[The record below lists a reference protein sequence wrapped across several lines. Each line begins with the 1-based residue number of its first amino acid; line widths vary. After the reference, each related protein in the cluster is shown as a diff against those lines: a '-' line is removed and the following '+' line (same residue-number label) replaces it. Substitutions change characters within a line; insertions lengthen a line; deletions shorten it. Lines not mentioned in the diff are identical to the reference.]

1 MNKYDDTDYQ
11 IEREES
17 IEYEEDK
24 NRNEINLET
33 LGQRIDNL
41 INEIA
46 EQFANNPEGAL
57 VKIAEINEEKDKE
70 ISNLKV
76 KLKNKQSE
84 IDFLKGKIAV
94 YEKFLNLEDLNNEW
108 YKKRHKEY
116 RTIY

>member
-17 IEYEEDK
+17 IEYKESK
-24 NRNEINLET
+24 NKDEINIET
-33 LGQRIDNL
+33 LGQRIDKL

-46 EQFANNPEGAL
+46 EQFANDPERAL

-70 ISNLKV
+70 IGNLKV

-84 IDFLKGKIAV
+84 IDFLKGQLAV
-94 YEKFLNLEDLNNEW
+94 YEKFLKEEELEDE
-108 YKKRHKEY
+108 
-116 RTIY
+116 

>member
-17 IEYEEDK
+17 IEYKESK
-24 NRNEINLET
+24 NKDEINIET
-33 LGQRIDNL
+33 LGQRIDKL

-70 ISNLKV
+70 IGNLKV

-84 IDFLKGKIAV
+84 IDFLKGQLAV
-94 YEKFLNLEDLNNEW
+94 YEKFLKEEELEDE
-108 YKKRHKEY
+108 
-116 RTIY
+116 

>member
-17 IEYEEDK
+17 IKYKESK
-24 NRNEINLET
+24 NNDEINIET

-46 EQFANNPEGAL
+46 EQFVNNPEGAL
-57 VKIAEINEEKDKE
+57 IKIAEINIEKDKE
-70 ISNLKV
+70 IGNLKV
-76 KLKNKQSE
+76 NLKNKQSE

-94 YEKFLNLEDLNNEW
+94 YEKFLNLEDLNNE
-108 YKKRHKEY
+108 
-116 RTIY
+116 

>member
-1 MNKYDDTDYQ
+1 MNKYDDTDYL

-24 NRNEINLET
+24 NKNEINIET
-33 LGQRIDNL
+33 LGQRIDEL

-46 EQFANNPEGAL
+46 EQFVKNPEGAL
-57 VKIAEINEEKDKE
+57 IKIAEINEEKDKE

-84 IDFLKGKIAV
+84 IDFLKGQLAV
-94 YEKFLNLEDLNNEW
+94 YEKFLNLEDLKDER
-108 YKKRHKEY
+108 YRTYRHKC
-116 RTIY
+116 R

>member
-17 IEYEEDK
+17 IEYGKGTDTNVGGIDK
-24 NRNEINLET
+24 NEIKLET

-94 YEKFLNLEDLNNEW
+94 YEKFLNLEDLNNE
-108 YKKRHKEY
+108 
-116 RTIY
+116 